1 MPRDYAQ
8 IRPDIWADD
17 HWRTL
22 TPGAQWLY
30 MHLLTSPRLTHA
42 GVTDWRPARIAKIA
56 RTLTPDGVR
65 KYADELT
72 RERFVLPDEETEEI
86 VIRSFIRHDGVLLNP
101 NLWKSLGAA
110 FADIYSAP
118 IKAMVAAEVLRLR
131 DESPEA
137 VVTPKGREVNPWLSP
152 HLQTLLKSG
161 IKRGS
166 DTPSGT
172 PSHTPSDTGSPM
184 GSDRGS
190 APIPTPTPTPEASL
204 PAEAKRKESRIPKD
218 WAPTAEHIARA
229 KDRGVDV
236 LSEAE
241 NFRLHADT
249 HDRRAVNWNAAF
261 TTWLK
266 KSKPSASVE
275 GGRRRHQFNGGD
287 E

>member
-30 MHLLTSPRLTHA
+30 MHLLTSPKLSHA

-56 RTLTPDGVR
+56 RTLTQEGVR
-65 KYADELT
+65 KYAEELA
-72 RERFVLPDEETEEI
+72 RERFVLADDETEEI
-86 VIRSFIRHDGVLLNP
+86 VIRSFVRHDGVLLNP
-101 NLWKSLGAA
+101 NLWKSLGSA

-118 IKAMVAAEVLRLR
+118 IKAMVASEVRRLR
-131 DESPEA
+131 DEHPDA
-137 VVTPKGREVNPWLSP
+137 IVTPKGRQVDPWQSP

-161 IKRGS
+161 INRGS
-166 DTPSGT
+166 DT

-184 GSDRGS
+184 GSGTGS
-190 APIPTPTPTPEASL
+190 PPIPTPTPTPEASL
-204 PAEAKRKESRIPKD
+204 PVDAKRKETRIPKD
-218 WAPTAEHIARA
+218 WAPTAEHITRA
-229 KDRGVDV
+229 KSSNVDV
-236 LSEAE
+236 YSEAE
-241 NFRLHADT
+241 NFRLHAET

-266 KSKPSASVE
+266 KSKPTVTD
-275 GGRRRHQFNGGD
+275 GTRRRHQFNGGD
-287 E
+287 Q

>member
-56 RTLTPDGVR
+56 RTLTPEGVR

-72 RERFVLPDEETEEI
+72 RERFVLADDETEEI
-86 VIRSFIRHDGVLLNP
+86 CIRSFIRHDGVLLNP

-110 FADIYSAP
+110 FADIFSAP
-118 IKAMVAAEVLRLR
+118 IKAMVAAEVHRLR
-131 DESPEA
+131 EESPE
-137 VVTPKGREVNPWLSP
+137 VIKTPKGREVNPWQSP

-161 IKRGS
+161 TKRGIPTPS
-166 DTPSGT
+166 DTPSDR
-172 PSHTPSDTGSPM
+172 PSPM
-184 GSDRGS
+184 GADTGS

-204 PAEAKRKESRIPKD
+204 PVEAKRKETRIPKD
-218 WAPTAEHIARA
+218 WAPTAEHIVRA

-236 LSEAE
+236 ISEAE
-241 NFRLHADT
+241 NFRLHAET

-266 KSKPSASVE
+266 KSKPQDPAIV
-275 GGRRRHQFNGGD
+275 GRRRHQFNGGD

>member
-30 MHLLTSPRLTHA
+30 MHLLTSPKLSHA

-56 RTLTPDGVR
+56 RTLTQEGVR
-65 KYADELT
+65 KYADELA
-72 RERFVLPDEETEEI
+72 RERFVLADDETEEI
-86 VIRSFIRHDGVLLNP
+86 VIRSFVRHDGVLLNP
-101 NLWKSLGAA
+101 NLWKSLGSA

-118 IKAMVAAEVLRLR
+118 IKAMVASEVRRLR
-131 DESPEA
+131 DEHPDA
-137 VVTPKGREVNPWLSP
+137 IVTPKGRQVDPWQSP

-161 IKRGS
+161 INRGS
-166 DTPSGT
+166 DTPS
-172 PSHTPSDTGSPM
+172 HTPADTGSPM
-184 GSDRGS
+184 GSGTGS
-190 APIPTPTPTPEASL
+190 PPIPTPTPTPEASL
-204 PAEAKRKESRIPKD
+204 PVDAKRKETRIPKD
-218 WAPTAEHIARA
+218 WVPTAEHITRA
-229 KDRGVDV
+229 KSSNVDV
-236 LSEAE
+236 YSEAE
-241 NFRLHADT
+241 NFRLHAET

-266 KSKPSASVE
+266 KSKPAPADA
-275 GGRRRHQFNGGD
+275 GRRRHQFNGGD